1 MIHSQELSLFQ
12 LNNIVRDAV
21 KTCFPDRYWVRA
33 ELSDVRES
41 GPGHCYVEF
50 VEKENRTGQ
59 MIAKARGSIWANRWK
74 LLKPFFEQ
82 ETNQKF
88 TSGIKVLVEVSVEFH
103 ELYGYSLIVNDIDP
117 SYTLGDMARNRAEI
131 LKKLQEEGVKDMNK
145 ELELSPL
152 PNRIAIISSSTA
164 AGYGDFMNQLEQNEK
179 GFPFYTHLFPAV
191 MQGGQTEASIID
203 ALNRIYQYQELFD
216 AVVIIR
222 GGGATSDLNSF
233 DSYQLA
239 LNCAQFPLPLIV
251 GIGHERDET
260 VLDAIAHTRV
270 KTPTAAAEFLI
281 GRMDEAYDE
290 VLALESLINQEVNDR
305 LDAESRKLALL
316 TERIPLMVQQRIE
329 REKSRMEVMQT
340 GIVARINRLV
350 GDEKNKLQLLSARIP
365 QLAQTMVASRRM
377 RLEFLQENILRAVPQ
392 QIEKA
397 QRELQNMEKIVE
409 LVSPEAILKKG
420 YSLTLVN
427 GKVVHQV
434 QDLRRGD
441 RVTTLFADGT
451 AESIITD
458 LNYKTK

>member
-74 LLKPFFEQ
+74 LLKPFFEK

-131 LKKLQEEGVKDMNK
+131 LKRLQDEGVKDMNK
-145 ELELSPL
+145 ELEMAPL

-164 AGYGDFMNQLEQNEK
+164 AGYGDFMNQLEHNER

-191 MQGGQTEASIID
+191 MQGGQTEASIIA
-203 ALNRIYQYQELFD
+203 ALDRIFHYQDLFD

-233 DSYQLA
+233 DSYLLA

-270 KTPTAAAEFLI
+270 KTPTAAAEYLI
-281 GRMDEAYDE
+281 SRMDEAYE
-290 VLALESLINQEVNDR
+290 TVLGLEATINDEVNDL
-305 LDAESRKLALL
+305 LDTESRKLALL
-316 TERIPLMVQQRIE
+316 TERIPLMVQQRVE
-329 REKSRMEVMQT
+329 REKSRLEVMQT
-340 GIVARINRLV
+340 GIVSRVNRLV
-350 GDEKNKLQLLSARIP
+350 GDEKNRLQLLSARIP
-365 QLAQTMVASRRM
+365 QMAETLIAARRM
-377 RLEFLQENILRAVPQ
+377 RLGFLEENILRAVPQ
-392 QIEKA
+392 QLQKA
-397 QRELQNMEKIVE
+397 QRELENMEKIVE
-409 LVSPEAILKKG
+409 LASPEAILKKG

-427 GKVVHQV
+427 GRAVREVSQ
-434 QDLRRGD
+434 LRRGD
-441 RVTTLFADGT
+441 RITTLLPDGT

-458 LNYKTK
+458 LNYKKE

>member
-145 ELELSPL
+145 ELELAPL

-340 GIVARINRLV
+340 GIVARVNRLV

>member
-1 MIHSQELSLFQ
+1 MQELSLFQ
-12 LNNIVRDAV
+12 LNNIVKDAV
-21 KTCFPDRYWVRA
+21 KTCFPNRYWVRA

-103 ELYGYSLIVNDIDP
+103 ELYGYSLVVNDIDP

-131 LKKLQEEGVKDMNK
+131 LKKLEQEGVRDMNK
-145 ELELSPL
+145 ELPL
-152 PNRIAIISSSTA
+152 APVPNRIAIISSSTA
-164 AGYGDFMNQLEQNEK
+164 AGYGDFMDQLEQNES
-179 GFPFYTHLFPAV
+179 GFPFYTRLFPAV
-191 MQGGQTEASIID
+191 MQGAQTEASIID
-203 ALNRIYQYQELFD
+203 ALNRIFQYQHLFD

-233 DSYQLA
+233 DSYLLA
-239 LNCAQFPLPLIV
+239 LNCAQFPLPLVV

-281 GRMDEAYDE
+281 SRMDEAYDRVLTLQAQVDEE
-290 VLALESLINQEVNDR
+290 VRELVDS
-305 LDAESRKLALL
+305 ESRKLTLL
-316 TERIPLMVQQRIE
+316 TERIPQLVQN
-329 REKSRMEVMQT
+329 M
-340 GIVARINRLV
+340 
-350 GDEKNKLQLLSARIP
+350 LL
-365 QLAQTMVASRRM
+365 SRRM
-377 RLEFLQENILRAVPQ
+377 RLDFLKENIFTAIPHQLERSR
-392 QIEKA
+392 
-397 QRELQNMEKIVE
+397 RELENMEKIVE

-420 YSLTLVN
+420 YTLTLVN
-427 GKVVHQV
+427 GKVVKQV
-434 QDLRRGD
+434 RELKRGD
-441 RVTTLFADGT
+441 RVVTLFPDGS
-451 AESIITD
+451 AEAIVTE
-458 LNYKTK
+458 LKYKQE

>member
-145 ELELSPL
+145 ELELAPL

-434 QDLRRGD
+434 QDLCRGD

>member
-1 MIHSQELSLFQ
+1 MTHSQELSLFQ
-12 LNNIVRDAV
+12 LNNIVREAV
-21 KTCFPDRYWVRA
+21 KTCFPQRYWVRA

-88 TSGIKVLVEVSVEFH
+88 ASGIKVLVEVSVEFH
-103 ELYGYSLIVNDIDP
+103 ELYGYSLVVNDIDP

-131 LKKLQEEGVKDMNK
+131 LKKLEQEGVKDMNK
-145 ELELSPL
+145 ELPMAQL

-164 AGYGDFMNQLEQNEK
+164 AGYGDFMNQLEHNEK

-191 MQGGQTEASIID
+191 MQGAQTESSIID
-203 ALNRIYQYQELFD
+203 ALNAIFQYSDLFD
-216 AVVIIR
+216 VVVIIR

-270 KTPTAAAEFLI
+270 KTPTAAAEYLI
-281 GRMDEAYDE
+281 SRMEEAYE
-290 VLALESLINQEVNDR
+290 ELTLLEDAINERVRSR
-305 LDAESRKLALL
+305 LEGELQKLTLL
-316 TERIPLMVQQRIE
+316 TERIPLIADQRIE
-329 REKSRMEVMQT
+329 REKGRLELLQNQMISRVNLMV
-340 GIVARINRLV
+340 N
-350 GDEKNKLQLLSARIP
+350 DEENKLQLLTAHIP
-365 QLAQTMVASRRM
+365 QLARNMLMSRRM
-377 RLEFLQENILRAVPQ
+377 KLEFLQENLRTAVPQ
-392 QIEKA
+392 QMERA
-397 QRELQNMEKIVE
+397 QREIQNLEKIVE
-409 LVSPEAILKKG
+409 LVSPEAILRKG

-427 GKVVHQV
+427 GRTIKQVHE
-434 QDLRRGD
+434 LRRGD
-441 RVTTLFADGT
+441 RVTTLFSDGS
-451 AESIITD
+451 AESIITE
-458 LNYKTK
+458 LNYKQD

>member
-145 ELELSPL
+145 ELELAPL

>member
-21 KTCFPDRYWVRA
+21 KTCFPERYWVRA

-74 LLKPFFEQ
+74 LLKPFFEE

-131 LKKLQEEGVKDMNK
+131 LKKLHEEGVKEMNK
-145 ELELSPL
+145 ELELAPL

-203 ALNRIYQYQELFD
+203 ALNRIYQYRELFD
-216 AVVIIR
+216 VVVIIR

-290 VLALESLINQEVNDR
+290 VMALESLINQKVNDL
-305 LDAESRKLALL
+305 LDTESRKLALL
-316 TERIPLMVQQRIE
+316 TE
-329 REKSRMEVMQT
+329 
-340 GIVARINRLV
+340 
-350 GDEKNKLQLLSARIP
+350 RIP

-409 LVSPEAILKKG
+409 LVSPETILKKG

-434 QDLRRGD
+434 QDLHRGD